1 MEKKTSLICFIAVI
15 VISVLFIG
23 FAVFAV
29 IQDESMKNEEMQTDN
44 TTDEN
49 KPNEDVNNSIPP
61 IKDEPQING
70 EEPEIDIDVSE
81 MKRNPQAEVIETEI
95 EYGTIEEEDEE
106 VE

>member
-1 MEKKTSLICFIAVI
+1 MEKKSSLICFIAVI

-23 FAVFAV
+23 LAVFAV

-49 KPNEDVNNSIPP
+49 KPNKDMNSSIPP
-61 IKDEPQING
+61 IKEEPQING
-70 EEPEIDIDVSE
+70 EEHEIDIDVSD
-81 MKRNPQAEVIETEI
+81 MTRNHQAEVIETEI

-106 VE
+106 IE